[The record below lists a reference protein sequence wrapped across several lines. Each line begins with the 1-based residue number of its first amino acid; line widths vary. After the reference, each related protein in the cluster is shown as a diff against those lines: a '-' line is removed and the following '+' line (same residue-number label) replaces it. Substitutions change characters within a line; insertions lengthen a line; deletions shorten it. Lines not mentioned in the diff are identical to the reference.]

1 MVEKVSTAYDYRT
14 STKGKK
20 MTTSTKTPKA
30 VTSADVVNSDLCA
43 QLEAVINL
51 EAELSVWAKMTAMLE
66 AGTISVRG
74 GKATLEKAEE
84 KGMLPTMRV
93 SQVQYF
99 VPAKQVR
106 SLKGGENKSLKETL
120 NVTIQAKRAFGKE
133 FADKLESAETFAEF
147 AKSVPSQGER
157 AKAGRKSAP
166 KTDAVTADAVISLA
180 FGLWK
185 DLDTHEIADIET
197 AQKFAEQLVK
207 AITYNKRKNHPS
219 TKTA

>member
-1 MVEKVSTAYDYRT
+1 
-14 STKGKK
+14 
-20 MTTSTKTPKA
+20 MTTSTKTSKA

-51 EAELSVWAKMTAMLE
+51 EAELSVWVKMTAMLE

-99 VPAKQVR
+99 VPAKKVR
-106 SLKGGENKSLKETL
+106 SLKGAENKSLKETL
-120 NVTIQAKRAFGKE
+120 NVTIQAKRAYGKE
-133 FADKLESAETFAEF
+133 FQAKLDSAETFAQF
-147 AKSVPSQGER
+147 AKEIPSQGER
-157 AKAGRKSAP
+157 AKAGRKASA
-166 KTDAVTADAVISLA
+166 KVDAVTADAVISLA

-185 DLDTHEIADIET
+185 ELENHEIADMAT
-197 AQKFAEQLVK
+197 AEKFAESLAR
-207 AITYNKRKNHPS
+207 AIAYNRKKHPS
-219 TKTA
+219 QKVA